1 MAQIYKK
8 DNGEWAYRVYYR
20 DALGKRHSIN
30 DSHFKKKSDAQ
41 NAARSIEMKRSQV
54 GISRERELTT
64 FDGYFKRWV
73 NTYKNGR
80 YSESTQYKYLAMQ
93 KFIHEYF
100 GNTKLT
106 KITKIEYQ
114 KMIDKY
120 SETRVKETVST
131 LNSAIKASL
140 RDALEQQI
148 IHIDFTRD
156 VIISS
161 EKQSRTIKYFE
172 IDEAYKIRHEC
183 LDHASLYAITKY
195 AIALALATGLRYA
208 EVIGLTWKDIDFDN
222 DTIDINK
229 TYDYKKR
236 TGFKPTKT
244 PSSIRNI
251 DVDPV
256 TMKMMKHLKLEQTK
270 LFLKQKYQNK
280 DNLVFMNGHHQVPG
294 DAAANKALD
303 NLQTRLNIKSGNHL
317 SFHALRHTH
326 ASILFARG
334 VSLEYVSARL
344 GHSSTLITS
353 QIYVHLLKDKKE
365 EDAKK
370 TVEIFS

>member
-161 EKQSRTIKYFE
+161 EK
-172 IDEAYKIRHEC
+172 
-183 LDHASLYAITKY
+183 HAKNTKNNF
-195 AIALALATGLRYA
+195 IA
-208 EVIGLTWKDIDFDN
+208 N
-222 DTIDINK
+222 
-229 TYDYKKR
+229 
-236 TGFKPTKT
+236 
-244 PSSIRNI
+244 
-251 DVDPV
+251 
-256 TMKMMKHLKLEQTK
+256 
-270 LFLKQKYQNK
+270 
-280 DNLVFMNGHHQVPG
+280 
-294 DAAANKALD
+294 
-303 NLQTRLNIKSGNHL
+303 
-317 SFHALRHTH
+317 
-326 ASILFARG
+326 
-334 VSLEYVSARL
+334 
-344 GHSSTLITS
+344 
-353 QIYVHLLKDKKE
+353 
-365 EDAKK
+365 
-370 TVEIFS
+370 